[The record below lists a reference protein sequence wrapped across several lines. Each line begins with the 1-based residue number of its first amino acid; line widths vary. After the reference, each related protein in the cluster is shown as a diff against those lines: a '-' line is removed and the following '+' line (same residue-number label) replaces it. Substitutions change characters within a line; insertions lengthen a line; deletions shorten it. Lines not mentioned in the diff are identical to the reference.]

1 MYSSFWVWIFWLL
14 ICVSISSQS
23 DDAYIREKEK
33 SKTKMDEGN
42 HSASNL
48 PLRTESGVDIENLD
62 LLDGKERENR
72 TTYGEPLLTKRK
84 NTTSQIA
91 IVGSNVCPIE
101 SLDYE

>member
-1 MYSSFWVWIFWLL
+1 
-14 ICVSISSQS
+14 
-23 DDAYIREKEK
+23 
-33 SKTKMDEGN
+33 MDEGN

-48 PLRTESGVDIENLD
+48 SLRRESGVDIENLD

-72 TTYGEPLLTKRK
+72 TTFSEPLLTKRK